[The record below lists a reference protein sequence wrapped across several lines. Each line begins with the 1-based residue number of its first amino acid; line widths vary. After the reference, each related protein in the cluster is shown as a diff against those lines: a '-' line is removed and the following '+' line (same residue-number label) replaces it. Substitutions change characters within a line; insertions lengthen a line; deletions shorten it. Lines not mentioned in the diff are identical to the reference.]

1 MRAIDTHCHLSHTIK
16 KGAKLGNIIKNA
28 EIANV
33 IAMIDSPVYMEDYA
47 QTIRFQ
53 KSYPKQI
60 FVTLGCSPASYH
72 EVDITKT
79 IEQIKIH
86 AEKKEIIGIGEVGLD
101 YYWVKNHNLRA
112 KQHIFFSQFIELA
125 NELQL
130 PLVIHSREAEDDAL
144 IDLQKAETPVV
155 MHSYGGSVETALK
168 CVERGYFISI
178 PTCVTTR
185 KKHKNLVAN
194 LPVESL
200 ITETDSPYLSPFPEE
215 KRNEPANVIYGVKE
229 IAKLKEMSEEE
240 VAEITVKNAIKIFK
254 LSL

>member
-1 MRAIDTHCHLSHTIK
+1 MRAIDTHCHLLHTIK

-33 IAMIDSPVYMEDYA
+33 IVMIDSPVYVNDYA
-47 QTIRFQ
+47 QSIRFQ
-53 KSYPKQI
+53 KSYPKQ
-60 FVTLGCSPASYH
+60 VYATLGCSPASYH
-72 EVDITKT
+72 EIDITNT

-86 AEKKEIIGIGEVGLD
+86 AEKNNIIGIGEVGLD

-144 IDLQKAETPVV
+144 IDLQKAEVPIV
-155 MHSYGGSVETALK
+155 MHSYGGSIETAKK
-168 CVERGYFISI
+168 CVDRGYFISI

-185 KKHKNLVAN
+185 KKHRNLVLN
-194 LPVESL
+194 LPIESL
-200 ITETDSPYLSPFPEE
+200 ITETDSPYLSPFPDD
-215 KRNEPANVIYGVKE
+215 KLNEPAKVIYGVKE
-229 IAKLKEMSEEE
+229 IAKLKEMTEDE
-240 VAEITVKNAIKIFK
+240 VSEITVKNAIKIFK
-254 LSL
+254 LPL